1 MKKIAIM
8 MVCMLMTVFTTMQA
22 QSSKSPFIG
31 DWELKAGGPLDG
43 TTLGLSIKD
52 DGGKLKGI
60 LAAPS
65 LGANQIEL
73 GNIQV
78 VSGKELK
85 YSFGI
90 QGIDVEASMVL
101 KDNNS
106 LTGTLAGQYPFE
118 GKRNNNIMAQLSQGQ
133 SATNAVPERSDK
145 IGAGMTPT
153 MSEYWSPKPKVV
165 TPGNQAT
172 ASAPSDA
179 IVLFDGTE
187 KSMTDNWVTVNM
199 RTQEV
204 APAKW
209 IIKDGAMTV
218 NKDMRNG
225 GGNIQTKESFGS
237 FQLHIEW
244 CVPEMSAEFT
254 SQIRGNSGVYLQNM
268 YEVQILDSYNNDT
281 YVNGM
286 AGSIYKQSAPL
297 ANAMR
302 KPGEWNVFDIIYDA
316 PVFNADGTYKVRPY
330 VTVIQNG
337 VVLQNHTE
345 ILGTTEYIGFPQVK
359 VHGDGPILLQN
370 HGDPSPNISFRNIW
384 IRKM

>member
-1 MKKIAIM
+1 
-8 MVCMLMTVFTTMQA
+8 
-22 QSSKSPFIG
+22 
-31 DWELKAGGPLDG
+31 
-43 TTLGLSIKD
+43 
-52 DGGKLKGI
+52 
-60 LAAPS
+60 
-65 LGANQIEL
+65 
-73 GNIQV
+73 
-78 VSGKELK
+78 
-85 YSFGI
+85 
-90 QGIDVEASMVL
+90 
-101 KDNNS
+101 
-106 LTGTLAGQYPFE
+106 
-118 GKRNNNIMAQLSQGQ
+118 
-133 SATNAVPERSDK
+133 
-145 IGAGMTPT
+145 

-370 HGDPSPNISFRNIW
+370 HGDPSPSISFRNIW